1 MFQSVREYAALTA
14 AITLLAVS
22 PAHAQDATWPRE
34 IPTDQG
40 TLILYQPQP
49 ETFSGNVLTG
59 RAAASYTARETADP
73 IFGTLWFTARVDVDR
88 DAGTTE
94 VRNIVIDRARWPD
107 VTEEKERGVTEYLTA
122 KLENVVVPISFERLS
137 ESLASAE
144 VERKSLEGLR
154 NDPPNIVFSED
165 LAELLLYDG
174 EPRTIPIPDTDLEQ
188 VANAAFAVIRDT
200 RDGKYYLSG
209 GKIWYSA
216 SDPLGPWDAIGEPPA
231 EVARL
236 VPPDTS
242 SIPAP
247 QPPPLIVAATEP
259 TELVV
264 TDGAPAWRPIG
275 NGDLLYVENTE
286 TPIVREVETNDVY
299 ILTAGRWFRS
309 RSLDGPW
316 TFVPPDELP
325 SSFRDLPPASD
336 LGGVRVSVAGTRE
349 AEDAVLD
356 SQVPQTAAIQRSEA
370 SLEVSYDGE
379 PRFERIEGTSV
390 DHAVNTGSQV
400 LRIDGRYYA
409 CDNGVWFASDSATG
423 PWEVADSIPADQI
436 EEIPPSSSQYNLTHV
451 HVYDSTPQVV
461 YVGYTPGYMWSFPY
475 YGVPV
480 YGTGWYYPPY
490 WGPRY
495 YYPRPVTYGF
505 HVGYNPWYGWSFG
518 FSWSVG
524 FMSVGIRF
532 GGGYGGYYRP
542 GYRPGWHG
550 GYPPGG
556 YRRPVV
562 INTGDI
568 NIGNRVNVGNQ
579 VRPGTR
585 PSPATADRPTSL
597 YNQGANRDR
606 LADAGTLETAN
617 RDRADRVAR
626 GPNNVLS
633 DRDGNIYERKPDGGW
648 NSREQGQWKP
658 AVPEARPSQ
667 PQTRPSQPQAR
678 PSQPQARPSQPQA
691 RPSQPQAR
699 PSQPQARPSQ
709 PQARPV
715 PSNVQRDYGARV
727 QGAQRATPQRS
738 GGARRR

>member
-1 MFQSVREYAALTA
+1 MTDDEEDESAVPGTDGIDMEALRVTTARRGSPVILALT
-14 AITLLAVS
+14 LMVNVL

-34 IPTDQG
+34 VPTEQG

-59 RAAASYTARETADP
+59 RAAVSYTARETTEP
-73 IFGTLWFTARVDVDR
+73 IFGTLWFTARVDADR

-107 VTEEKERGVTEYLTA
+107 VTEEKERQVTQYLTKRFA
-122 KLENVVVPISFERLS
+122 NTVVPISFERLS
-137 ESLASAE
+137 ESLESADL
-144 VERKSLEGLR
+144 ERQSLEELR
-154 NDPPNIVFSED
+154 NDPPNIVFSEE
-165 LAELLLYDG
+165 LTELLLYDG
-174 EPRTIPIPDTDLEQ
+174 EPRAIPIPDTDLEQ

-200 RDGKYYLSG
+200 RSGTYYLSG
-209 GKIWYSA
+209 GKFWYSA
-216 SDPLGPWDAIGEPPA
+216 ADPLGPWEAIGEPPA
-231 EVARL
+231 EVVRL

-247 QPPPLIVAATEP
+247 QPPPKIVVATEP

-264 TDGAPAWRPIG
+264 TEGPPAWKPIG
-275 NGDLLYVENTE
+275 PGDLLYVENTE
-286 TPIVREVETNDVY
+286 TPVVRDVATNDVY
-299 ILTAGRWFRS
+299 ILASGRWFRS

-316 TFVPPDELP
+316 TFVRPDELP
-325 SSFRDLPPASD
+325 ASFSDVPPASD
-336 LGGVRVSVAGTRE
+336 LGGVRVSVAGTPE
-349 AEDAVLD
+349 AEDAMLD
-356 SQVPQTAAIQRSEA
+356 SHVPQTAAIQRSEA
-370 SLEVSYDGE
+370 KLDVSYDGD
-379 PRFERIEGTSV
+379 PQFERIEGTSV

-400 LRIDGRYYA
+400 LRIEGRYYA
-409 CDNGVWFASDSATG
+409 CDNGVWFVSEGATG
-423 PWEVADSIPADQI
+423 PWEVADLIPSDQI
-436 EEIPPSSSQYNLTHV
+436 EEIPPSSSEYNLTHV
-451 HVYDSTPQVV
+451 HVYDSTPEVV

-490 WGPRY
+490 WGPGY

-524 FMSVGIRF
+524 FMSVGVRF

-542 GYRPGWHG
+542 GYHPGWNG
-550 GYPPGG
+550 GYYPPGG

-579 VRPGTR
+579 GRPGTR

-606 LADAGTLETAN
+606 LADSRTLQSAN
-617 RDRADRVAR
+617 EARADRVAR
-626 GPNNVLS
+626 GPNNVLA
-633 DRDGNIYERKPDGGW
+633 DRDGNLYERKADGGW

-658 AVPEARPSQ
+658 AQ
-667 PQTRPSQPQAR
+667 PQTRPAQPQTR
-678 PSQPQARPSQPQA
+678 PAQPQT
-691 RPSQPQAR
+691 
-699 PSQPQARPSQ
+699 
-709 PQARPV
+709 RPV
-715 PSNVQRDYGARV
+715 PSGVQRDYGARV
-727 QGAQRATPQRS
+727 QGSQRAATR
-738 GGARRR
+738 GGSRRR

>member
-200 RDGKYYLSG
+200 RSGKYYLSG

-216 SDPLGPWDAIGEPPA
+216 SDPLGPWGAIGEPPA

-247 QPPPLIVAATEP
+247 QPPPLIVVATEP

-316 TFVPPDELP
+316 TFVRPDELP
-325 SSFRDLPPASD
+325 ASFRDLPPASD

-370 SLEVSYDGE
+370 SLEVSYDGD

-400 LRIDGRYYA
+400 LRIEGRYYA

-436 EEIPPSSSQYNLTHV
+436 EAIPPSSSEYNLTHV

-461 YVGYTPGYMWSFPY
+461 YVGYTPGYLWSFPY

-568 NIGNRVNVGNQ
+568 SIGNRVNVGNQ

-667 PQTRPSQPQAR
+667 PQAR

-727 QGAQRATPQRS
+727 QGAQRAAPQRS